1 MGLTC
6 AASCAGFPYVG
17 GQSGL
22 AAGGS
27 GPCCKPGTKQT
38 ELGRHKVVENAVKIE
53 DPKKDAEENDAFR
66 AYEPKIMVDGDEM
79 LEVDLPEKL
88 DIIVLLDLVGKY
100 LNLDYMYDEKRV
112 LGDVSLKFQGPI
124 KVKDL
129 YPLLES
135 VMKFKG
141 FVMTRGGWVGT

>member
-1 MGLTC
+1 
-6 AASCAGFPYVG
+6 
-17 GQSGL
+17 
-22 AAGGS
+22 
-27 GPCCKPGTKQT
+27 
-38 ELGRHKVVENAVKIE
+38 
-53 DPKKDAEENDAFR
+53 
-66 AYEPKIMVDGDEM
+66 M

-88 DIIVLLDLVGKY
+88 DIIVLLNLVGKY

-135 VMKFKG
+135 VLKFKG
-141 FVMTRGGWVGT
+141 FVMTRGWVGG